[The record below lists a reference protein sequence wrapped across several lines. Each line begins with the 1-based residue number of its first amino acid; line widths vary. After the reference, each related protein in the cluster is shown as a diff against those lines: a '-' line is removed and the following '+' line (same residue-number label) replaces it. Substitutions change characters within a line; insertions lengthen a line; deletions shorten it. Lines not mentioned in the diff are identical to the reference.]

1 MRLAESLPHPVAEL
15 AIGEAVLELGVTARV
30 PTGAA
35 EVDLTAVDL
44 AVLGDAA
51 MELAALE
58 REARLASGGRASR
71 GRW

>member
-15 AIGEAVLELGVTARV
+15 AIGEAVLGLGVTARV

-35 EVDLTAVDL
+35 EVDL

-58 REARLASGGRASR
+58 REPRLASGGRASR